1 MKTKDILHAFS
12 GGKDTAAVI
21 VVGLRLPR
29 VLAAAAA
36 GAALAVAGLILQAVT
51 NNDLCAPNIIGVN
64 AGAGFAVI
72 LLLSLFPAAWRLLP
86 AAAFVGALATSF
98 IVLAVASA
106 APSHGGRAT
115 LVLAGVAVASILNAG
130 ISFLSLRFPDVMSSY
145 TAFSVGGFSGVGLED
160 ISVPAAIIAVCLV
173 AAMMLSRRMNLFC
186 LGDEIASSLG
196 VKVKVLRA
204 AALVIAAALCA
215 AAVSFAGLL
224 GFVGLVVPHIVRR
237 LIGADLR
244 ADIPLC
250 ALLGAALTIVSDLIG
265 RVAFAPTELPAGIV
279 MAAVGAPFFL
289 WLLVRRRGER

>member
-1 MKTKDILHAFS
+1 
-12 GGKDTAAVI
+12 
-21 VVGLRLPR
+21 
-29 VLAAAAA
+29 
-36 GAALAVAGLILQAVT
+36 
-51 NNDLCAPNIIGVN
+51 
-64 AGAGFAVI
+64 
-72 LLLSLFPAAWRLLP
+72 
-86 AAAFVGALATSF
+86 
-98 IVLAVASA
+98 
-106 APSHGGRAT
+106 
-115 LVLAGVAVASILNAG
+115 
-130 ISFLSLRFPDVMSSY
+130 
-145 TAFSVGGFSGVGLED
+145 
-160 ISVPAAIIAVCLV
+160 
-173 AAMMLSRRMNLFC
+173 MNLFC